1 MQQNRFAVNPLR
13 TSPTLRPYTEVFVD
27 IEERIDA
34 IISKSGT
41 PITAAIQG
49 TINCRC
55 ALSGMPDLT
64 LSFQNSRFF
73 DDVALHPCVR
83 LAKWSAE
90 RIMSFVPPVSLRD
103 SVGWQ
108 RG

>member
-1 MQQNRFAVNPLR
+1 M
-13 TSPTLRPYTEVFVD
+13 FVD
-27 IEERIDA
+27 IEERVDA

-41 PITAAIQG
+41 AITAAIQG
-49 TINCRC
+49 TINCRSF
-55 ALSGMPDLT
+55 LSGMPDLT

-90 RIMSFVPPVSLRD
+90 RIMSFVPPVSL
-103 SVGWQ
+103 Q
-108 RG
+108 RRQGLETRIAHVALTLHM